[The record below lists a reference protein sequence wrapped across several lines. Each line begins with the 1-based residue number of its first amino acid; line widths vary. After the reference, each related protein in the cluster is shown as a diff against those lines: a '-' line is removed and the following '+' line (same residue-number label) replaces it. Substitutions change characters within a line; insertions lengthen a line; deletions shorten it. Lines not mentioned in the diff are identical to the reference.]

1 MRGRVSSCEFPS
13 ETGLLVDACIA
24 RVRELAQLDEVVV
37 LPPLPHITPRRGVV
51 ILTKE
56 DTARGLAGSP
66 ATHPPGASAGD
77 ALGASRGLVVERIS
91 PRSAPRRSS
100 HVALFLCVFV
110 ASAFASAAFFVA
122 H

>member
-1 MRGRVSSCEFPS
+1 VRSRVSSCEFPS

-24 RVRELAQLDEVVV
+24 RVRELAQLDEEVV
-37 LPPLPHITPRRGVV
+37 LPPLPRVTPRHGVV

-56 DTARGLAGSP
+56 DVAGIRAGSP

-77 ALGASRGLVVERIS
+77 ALGASLELGVERIS

-100 HVALFLCVFV
+100 HAALFFCVFV
-110 ASAFASAAFFVA
+110 ASAFASAAFFFGR
-122 H
+122 